1 MRWMLDTNTCIYVMK
16 HHPPQMQ
23 QRLRR
28 VAVGEVAMSAI
39 VLAELRFGVQK
50 SRRREQSAAAL
61 ADFLGYCLVLDWPQE
76 AADLYAEI
84 RADLQQRGTPIGPN
98 DLLIAA
104 HARWL
109 NATLVSSNVGELAR
123 VEGLRLEDWRA

>member
-1 MRWMLDTNTCIYVMK
+1 MRWMLDTDTCIFVMK
-16 HHPPQMQ
+16 DHPPQVR

-28 VAVGEVAMSAI
+28 VAVGEVAISAI

-50 SRRREQSAAAL
+50 SRRPEQNAVAL
-61 ADFLGYCLVLDWPQE
+61 GDFLHYCLVLDWPQD
-76 AADLYAEI
+76 AAGLYAQI
-84 RADLQQRGTPIGPN
+84 RADLERRGTPIGPN

-109 NATLVSSNVGELAR
+109 DATLVTGNTGELGR
-123 VEGLRLEDWRA
+123 VEGLRLENWRA